1 MQGRCDNNPLDQA
14 EDVCNECGGEF
25 CAPCLVY
32 PRGQKRPPVCKA
44 CAILKSGVRMTGRN
58 EQWENA
64 NRKGI
69 RKRRKSV
76 QEAAAA
82 DPQDHV
88 FRFFDEEG
96 SDIELRDRASL
107 AELAD
112 MGSADDEPAPKKGRR
127 WRRKDDNK
135 DDKRADN
142 RDDDRVDSSEA
153 TTAGQLTSLPIPE
166 GAEEPE
172 PTEISA
178 SGDGVDIDEFLAEER
193 RPKRGF
199 RRRADDQVAAKGD
212 PADDNGKTADE
223 DTADLDDADES
234 VDIGAALSVIDAA
247 AASHQT
253 GTEPVDSS
261 PAESPPSMQRSS
273 APRATE
279 LLSKLRETGGG
290 AQAVEPAAVAI
301 PDDPWVAV
309 TESAGAPEPSEADP
323 FFEPAPETATA
334 DAFVPVASP
343 ESEPDPFAPAE
354 VDAFAPADVDAFVPA
369 DPLPAPSV
377 DPTMTPAAEAD
388 PFAVTSFS
396 STPDV
401 QPDDPFVGHGAPDA
415 ATLDPFGVDAPQPT
429 PFEPPAAAE
438 PPPTESPF
446 AEPVAVSEPTSPAPM
461 APETTA
467 PEPTEPATT
476 PMPEPAWTQPA
487 PTADPIAD
495 PIADSVAEAN
505 PFDEPTPDPSAPT
518 PSTPSSTNPPPGA
531 ADRDADGNWIPPVLR
546 GMAPVQERQA
556 LPKRRGG

>member
-14 EDVCNECGGEF
+14 EDVCNECGGEY

-44 CAILKSGVRMTGRN
+44 CAILKSGVRMTGRS

-96 SDIELRDRASL
+96 SDIELRDRESL
-107 AELAD
+107 AELAA
-112 MGSADDEPAPKKGRR
+112 MGSADEEPAPKKGRR

-135 DDKRADN
+135 EDKRADN
-142 RDDDRVDSSEA
+142 PDDSSEA
-153 TTAGQLTSLPIPE
+153 TTAGQLTSVPIPD

-172 PTEISA
+172 IAEISA
-178 SGDGVDIDEFLAEER
+178 SGDGVDIEEFLAEER

-199 RRRADDQVAAKGD
+199 RRRADDEVAAKGD
-212 PADDNGKTADE
+212 PADDNDKTADE
-223 DTADLDDADES
+223 DTADIDDAGES

-247 AASHQT
+247 AASHDRHRP
-253 GTEPVDSS
+253 GTEPVDPSPVESS
-261 PAESPPSMQRSS
+261 PTTQRSS
-273 APRATE
+273 SPRATE

-323 FFEPAPETATA
+323 FFEPAPETATV
-334 DAFVPVASP
+334 DAFVPAASP
-343 ESEPDPFAPAE
+343 ESEPDPFAPAD
-354 VDAFAPADVDAFVPA
+354 VDAFAPAD
-369 DPLPAPSV
+369 PLPAPLV
-377 DPTMTPAAEAD
+377 DSTMTPAVEAD
-388 PFAVTSFS
+388 PFEVTSLS
-396 STPDV
+396 STPNV
-401 QPDDPFVGHGAPDA
+401 QPDDPFVSHGTPDA
-415 ATLDPFGVDAPQPT
+415 AVLDPFGVDAPQPT
-429 PFEPPAAAE
+429 PFETPAAAE
-438 PPPTESPF
+438 PPATESPF
-446 AEPVAVSEPTSPAPM
+446 AEPVAVSEPTAPAP
-461 APETTA
+461 TA
-467 PEPTEPATT
+467 PEITEPATT
-476 PMPEPAWTQPA
+476 AMPEPAWTRSA

-495 PIADSVAEAN
+495 PVADSVAEAN
-505 PFDEPTPDPSAPT
+505 PFDEPTPDPSAPA